1 MASQACSASANDLKG
16 DPIILTAGLLIS
28 MGRQEATKPGR
39 PCSPGPLMLS
49 LLITN
54 EKPHSLALHISNSS
68 FAASIRLKCMAIAQ
82 SGVPQTAP
90 GSTEGPPTCGR
101 SLPAK
106 VWERPEV
113 RIRRLATP
121 GVPTIATFSRHS
133 GGRLTK
139 QKHGPGANTHL
150 GVPFSRQSSGTSR
163 SSSGGPRCNPDR
175 SRSSPDGSS
184 FGSCPAPL
192 ARKFPRVSPRVSTS
206 ARIDRKKCPH
216 WKAACPSRRFL
227 TACCVWQRSVRSQSN
242 LSSGV
247 WCWIYQTLH

>member
-1 MASQACSASANDLKG
+1 MASQACSASANVLKG
-16 DPIILTAGLLIS
+16 DPIILMAGLLIS

-68 FAASIRLKCMAIAQ
+68 FAASIRLKCRAISQ

-90 GSTEGPPTCGR
+90 GRPQGPPTCGR

-106 VWERPEV
+106 VWERGPEV
-113 RIRRLATP
+113 GIRRLATP

-139 QKHGPGANTHL
+139 RKRGPGANTHL
-150 GVPFSRQSSGTSR
+150 GCLLTGNRPARAGHH
-163 SSSGGPRCNPDR
+163 PAAPDATLTDR
-175 SRSSPDGSS
+175 GVYQAAAALGFALHLSLENFLGYRRE
-184 FGSCPAPL
+184 FLPARGL
-192 ARKFPRVSPRVSTS
+192 IVRNAHIGKPRV
-206 ARIDRKKCPH
+206 
-216 WKAACPSRRFL
+216 RR
-227 TACCVWQRSVRSQSN
+227 
-242 LSSGV
+242 GV
-247 WCWIYQTLH
+247 F